1 MSKWRLPEMVG
12 KYKAHRERVIAD
24 SVWNELHENA
34 YEIARL
40 KRENAELRSN
50 IKALVKRLRIE
61 VEA

>member
-1 MSKWRLPEMVG
+1 MR
-12 KYKAHRERVIAD
+12 
-24 SVWNELHENA
+24 
-34 YEIARL
+34 IARL